1 MKNILNT
8 IKTFARDE
16 AGNFGIITAIL
27 APVLFGAAGV
37 AIDVASMMQTKTGFQ
52 SAADAASLAASSA
65 LGTGKVSKQQAE
77 KLALDFLSVHMY
89 NMGYQTYDSDINISS
104 KPVLNGSTEWKVDVG
119 VSAIYKNNGL
129 SKVVGVTDKPVGV
142 AASSFSVSGLRNAFS
157 MYFVLDKSGSML
169 ASTSQVKSQSQC
181 TYYWLNAAATQLYS
195 QKRTPCYYQQIEALK
210 NATTAMFAKFEKA
223 DPKKMYMRFGSVA
236 YSDVQESNSPLAW
249 GVEGSRANINDLE
262 AVGGTNSADAFKT
275 AYQALSALTEVTTH
289 TLKNGV
295 LLPKKYLVFMTDGE
309 NNSGSADTKTL
320 QYCTA
325 AKNLGIIVYSIAFNA
340 PKGGKDLLSACA
352 SSAKT
357 YFDAKDADEL
367 LKAFEA
373 IAADAS
379 GDIARLTQ

>member
-1 MKNILNT
+1 MKNILKT
-8 IKTFARDE
+8 IKTFVRDE

-27 APVLFGAAGV
+27 LPVLFGAAGV
-37 AIDVASMMQTKTGFQ
+37 SIDLASMMQTKTGFQ
-52 SAADAASLAASSA
+52 AAADAASLAASSA
-65 LGTGKVSKQQAE
+65 LGTGKVSKQDAE
-77 KLALDFLSVHMY
+77 KVAADYLSVHMY
-89 NMGYQTYDSDINISS
+89 NMGYKTFDSEITINS
-104 KPVLNGSTEWKVDVG
+104 KPVSNGSTEWKVDIG
-119 VSAIYKNNGL
+119 VSAVHVNSGL
-129 SKVVGVTDKPVGV
+129 GKIIGITNKPVGV
-142 AASSFSVSGLRNAFS
+142 AASSFSVSGLKNAFS

-195 QKRTPCYYQQIEALK
+195 QKRSPCYYQQIEALK

-249 GVEGSRANINDLE
+249 GVEASRSNINDLE

-275 AYQALSALTEVTTH
+275 AYQALSAPAEITTH

-295 LLPKKYLVFMTDGE
+295 LIPKKYLVFMTDGE
-309 NNSGSADTKTL
+309 NNSGSADTRTL

-325 AKNLGIIVYSIAFNA
+325 AKNAGITVYSIAFNA
-340 PKGGKDLLSACA
+340 PKGGKELLSACA
-352 SSAKT
+352 TSAKT

-379 GDIARLTQ
+379 GEGSRLTR